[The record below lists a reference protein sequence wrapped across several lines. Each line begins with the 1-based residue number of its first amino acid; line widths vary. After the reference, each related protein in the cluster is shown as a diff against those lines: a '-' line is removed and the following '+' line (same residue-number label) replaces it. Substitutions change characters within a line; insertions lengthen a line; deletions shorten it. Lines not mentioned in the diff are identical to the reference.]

1 MVVFVYI
8 KIGGD
13 VNIVGGVVLMGDDG
27 LIDGIIVMS
36 ILVVGIEVCVGIG
49 VVVVIGIVDVG
60 KVCVISLMNGIGL

>member
-27 LIDGIIVMS
+27 LIDGIIVMG
-36 ILVVGIEVCVGIG
+36 ILVDGIEVCVGIG

-60 KVCVISLMNGIGL
+60 IVCVISLMNGIGL